1 MKVTFEGADYVF
13 PEDATDDE
21 IFDFLLRNSE
31 QESTSLDVG
40 KAMGKESKQFAGPDQ
55 AVAEVEAVQPVPQT
69 PVTPP
74 RAPSMFGL
82 DVPPPQIEAPVAQ
95 QEAPA
100 PTQPYSYM
108 GGDMPPLRAGM
119 LDTEAKQDE
128 GYKYMGGDAPPM
140 KRGMLDPEPEATTAK
155 TLVRN
160 SLLKF
165 EGERGDNL
173 TAVETG
179 AKGMTAATKRKLEEK
194 YDRELTDEEAI
205 DYYLTDLDNA
215 MPKALKKMPAEVQ
228 AAVLD
233 LAYNL
238 GEGAL
243 RYKGINAAAEAGD
256 IQGVLANT
264 LDTAKAEGGASFGLA
279 KRRAMKYNQA
289 AKAAGIPE
297 IDEITVTPDGV
308 VIYRSQGEVIKKHN
322 VGSLSK
328 DRKGK
333 VATRTGTFKV
343 SEWK

>member
-40 KAMGKESKQFAGPDQ
+40 KAMGKEAKQFAGPDQ
-55 AVAEVEAVQPVPQT
+55 AVAEVEAEQPMPQT

-82 DVPPPQIEAPVAQ
+82 DVPPPQIEAPVAR
-95 QEAPA
+95 QEAPS
-100 PTQPYSYM
+100 PMQPYSYM
-108 GGDMPPLRAGM
+108 GGDMPPMR
-119 LDTEAKQDE
+119 
-128 GYKYMGGDAPPM
+128 
-140 KRGMLDPEPEATTAK
+140 RGMLDPEPEVTTAK

-179 AKGMTAATKRKLEEK
+179 AKGMTTATKRKLEEK

-289 AKAAGIPE
+289 ARAAGIPE

-328 DRKGK
+328 DTKGK

-343 SEWK
+343 SEWT